1 MATQNS
7 EPGRVFCTV
16 LSSKQTLNNTKVN
29 LWDGKSKFE
38 TCTLYFKETGRQE
51 VSSKSAGPGPSL
63 GQECVQLEHDNV
75 IFTWLL
81 IGFPVSQMSQ
91 KTRQFKPGT
100 CITVTF
106 SKCIPANSK
115 PITFVGLRF
124 GIRQISQMNI
134 SVKGACFA
142 MRSQILYLNKLFSSF
157 DKYVIVYY
165 RCRKQ
170 LQGDIFIRS
179 QIALNHWSW
188 LNNPKEVEAN
198 THPPKPA
205 TNTHQVTVFDP
216 TLQQIRIRLLNS
228 HLLGFNCWLN
238 RFVIAKK
245 SRAISVWRFI
255 IWSPSG
261 LNCREGEGKWY

>member
-1 MATQNS
+1 ML
-7 EPGRVFCTV
+7 F
-16 LSSKQTLNNTKVN
+16 SKSTLKNTKVKP
-29 LWDGKSKFE
+29 WDGKSKLE
-38 TCTLYFKETGRQE
+38 TCWILYLKEAGMGL
-51 VSSKSAGPGPSL
+51 SSSFASVEPPL
-63 GQECVQLEHDNV
+63 RQECVQLEHDNV

-170 LQGDIFIRS
+170 LQGDIFISS